1 MKRRACAFLQQPAAV
16 PTTGGVQKLAA
27 GQWVTESELVKTLSS
42 QPDVVVIELTP
53 EELVFM
59 QQTTTVMVDYY
70 KSLLEQ
76 YGYAVI
82 PVDHPKKK

>member
-1 MKRRACAFLQQPAAV
+1 M
-16 PTTGGVQKLAA
+16 
-27 GQWVTESELVKTLSS
+27 TESELVKTLSS